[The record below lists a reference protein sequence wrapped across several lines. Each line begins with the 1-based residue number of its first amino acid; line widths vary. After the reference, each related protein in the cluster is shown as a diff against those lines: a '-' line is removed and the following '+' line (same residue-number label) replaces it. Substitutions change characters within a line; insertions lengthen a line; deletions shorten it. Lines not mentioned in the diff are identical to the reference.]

1 MPNIS
6 WFCGFWGLLQEV
18 VLLDKVV
25 VLSIFISRY
34 RNMYI
39 HWDNIC
45 KLKLRAVTAVNIT
58 DTYFSVYYGIQ
69 KLSKYSISRLL
80 FFNPISLCS
89 HLTLIW
95 FCWCLFLTF
104 YEWMNLV
111 YCFCDKVN
119 LFFVDIPPKFE
130 LDGIVEKPISHHVFY
145 LRFVLF
151 FIP

>member
-6 WFCGFWGLLQEV
+6 WFCGFCGLLQEV

-45 KLKLRAVTAVNIT
+45 KLKLRAVTAVNIS
-58 DTYFSVYYGIQ
+58 DTHFNVYYGIR

-111 YCFCDKVN
+111 YCFCDKIN

-130 LDGIVEKPISHHVFY
+130 TKYRNIWEWIKQRKFSGI
-145 LRFVLF
+145 
-151 FIP
+151 